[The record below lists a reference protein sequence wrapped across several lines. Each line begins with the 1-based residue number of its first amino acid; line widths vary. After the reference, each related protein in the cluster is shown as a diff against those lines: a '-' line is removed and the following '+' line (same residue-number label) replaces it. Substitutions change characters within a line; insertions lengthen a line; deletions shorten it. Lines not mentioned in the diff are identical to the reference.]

1 CFLLA
6 ATIPQAF
13 AQASADRPIRIAVID
28 PFSGTFAKSGELWL
42 THLKYLGERI
52 NTNGGILGR
61 ELQFIAFDNKGSAQK
76 SLQILHKVA
85 DMGIHYI
92 AQGNG
97 SFVAGALIKGVE
109 KHNRRHPDNRILY
122 LNYAAISP
130 KFTNELCSFWH

>member
-1 CFLLA
+1 
-6 ATIPQAF
+6 
-13 AQASADRPIRIAVID
+13 
-28 PFSGTFAKSGELWL
+28 
-42 THLKYLGERI
+42 
-52 NTNGGILGR
+52 
-61 ELQFIAFDNKGSAQK
+61 AQK
-76 SLQILHKVA
+76 SVQILHKVA

-130 KFTNELCSFWH
+130 KFTNDACSFWHFRFDTSSTQRLDVLTDYIAANDEIDKVYLINQDYSHGQYIAGMAPKML